1 MLDHLTGKE
10 NGQGH
15 GVLSWLFHKHRASER
30 KLLLFACACCR
41 RVWPLLADERS
52 RWAIEVAEQQADGLA
67 SHRDHARA
75 VTLAQAAAAEAA
87 NPRNL
92 ALGWLAAARA
102 RAADAVVGALSD
114 REPYEQAAIWTREAV
129 RAWAKAIGSTED
141 LITAPAL
148 PMQKQLGTGAGA
160 PASSHAPHALGS
172 EDAAW
177 TAERSAQCDL
187 LRELFGNPFRAP
199 APRLANATAHIR
211 ELAETVYQKRNF
223 AKMPE
228 LAATLETEG
237 FSNQFVLE
245 HFRSACDHVIGCWG
259 LDLILKKH

>member
-1 MLDHLTGKE
+1 L
-10 NGQGH
+10 
-15 GVLSWLFHKHRASER
+15 LFHKPRASER

-41 RVWPLLADERS
+41 RVWPLLTDERS
-52 RWAIEVAEQQADGLA
+52 RWAIEVAERQADGLA
-67 SHRDHARA
+67 SHRDCARA
-75 VTLAQAAAAEAA
+75 VTLAQGAAAEAA

-129 RAWAKAIGSTED
+129 RAWAKAIGSRED

-148 PMQKQLGTGAGA
+148 PVQKQLGAGPSI
-160 PASSHAPHALGS
+160 PATPRAQHALGS

-177 TAERSAQCDL
+177 AAERSAQCDL
-187 LRELFGNPFRAP
+187 LRELFGNPFRALTP
-199 APRLANATAHIR
+199 QLANATAHIR
-211 ELAETVYQKRNF
+211 EVAETVYQKRNF
-223 AKMPE
+223 TSMPE
-228 LAATLETEG
+228 LAATLETAG